1 MHSNTSII
9 IRKATVADIPL
20 IKKLVMLVW
29 PHTYV
34 PIIGEQQVA
43 YMLDR
48 FYSSQA
54 LTLQIEEQ
62 QHQFIIGYYNDE
74 PVAFAAYSPLSPDT
88 WKLHK
93 LYILPEVQGKGIGK
107 QMVHYIKSDVAASGA
122 TALVLNVNIHNTSAI
137 AFYNRYGFQ
146 HLRDED
152 IDIGS
157 GYFMNDHVY
166 TLAL

>member
-9 IRKATVADIPL
+9 IRKAAVADIPL
-20 IKKLVMLVW
+20 IKKLVSQVW
-29 PHTYV
+29 PQTYI
-34 PIIGEQQVA
+34 PIIGAAQVA
-43 YMLDR
+43 YMLDS
-48 FYSSQA
+48 FYSPQA
-54 LTLQIEEQ
+54 LTTQIEEQ
-62 QHQFIIGYYNDE
+62 AHQFIIAYQDDI

-93 LYILPEVQGKGIGK
+93 LYILPDVQGKGIGK
-107 QMVHYIKSDVAASGA
+107 KMVNYIKIDVADKGA
-122 TALVLNVNIHNTSAI
+122 TDLVLNVNIHNTSAI
-137 AFYNRYGFQ
+137 AFYNKYGFR

>member
-1 MHSNTSII
+1 MHSNNSIV

-20 IKKLVMLVW
+20 IKKLVMEVW

-48 FYSSQA
+48 FYSTQA
-54 LTLQIEEQ
+54 LTVQIEEQ
-62 QHQFIIGYYNDE
+62 EHHFIIGYYNDD
-74 PVAFAAYSPLSPDT
+74 PIAFAAYSALSPDT

-93 LYILPEVQGKGIGK
+93 LYILPQVQGKGIGK
-107 QMVHYIKSDVAASGA
+107 QLVRYIKTDVAATGA
-122 TALVLNVNIHNTSAI
+122 TALILNVNIHNSSAI
-137 AFYNRYGFQ
+137 AFYNKYGFQ
-146 HLRDED
+146 QLRDED

-166 TLAL
+166 SLAL